1 MMKMREVDSKDWF
14 QVAYEEFK
22 DVQEDVW
29 IGADPNL
36 LPLGSMKNRKKF
48 WEEKKSKIGWK
59 LLDENLV
66 DKLWEGQPQ
75 WPEDH
80 LQIHDEFKFTGRTV
94 EQNIKE
100 IMTKVEEKKGEAII
114 ITPLDEIAWLT
125 NLRGKDIE
133 YNPVFFSYAII
144 HKEGDE
150 YVISLYVNPKKVT
163 LLTDYLAQKKIRV
176 FPYEQIFEDVKTKFK
191 DLKFVIDE
199 NEINT
204 KLYQSLTEANLIN
217 VADLVGE
224 IKMVK
229 NATQINGMKA
239 SQIRDG
245 VALL

>member
-1 MMKMREVDSKDWF
+1 
-14 QVAYEEFK
+14 
-22 DVQEDVW
+22 
-29 IGADPNL
+29 
-36 LPLGSMKNRKKF
+36 
-48 WEEKKSKIGWK
+48 
-59 LLDENLV
+59 
-66 DKLWEGQPQ
+66 
-75 WPEDH
+75 
-80 LQIHDEFKFTGRTV
+80 
-94 EQNIKE
+94 
-100 IMTKVEEKKGEAII
+100 MTKVEEKKGEAII

-150 YVISLYVNPKKVT
+150 YVISLYINPKKVT
-163 LLTDYLAQKKIRV
+163 LLSEYLAEKKIRV
-176 FPYEQIFEDVKTKFK
+176 YPYEQIFEDVKTKFK

-229 NATQINGMKA
+229 NAT
-239 SQIRDG
+239 
-245 VALL
+245 

>member
-1 MMKMREVDSKDWF
+1 M
-14 QVAYEEFK
+14 
-22 DVQEDVW
+22 
-29 IGADPNL
+29 
-36 LPLGSMKNRKKF
+36 
-48 WEEKKSKIGWK
+48 
-59 LLDENLV
+59 
-66 DKLWEGQPQ
+66 
-75 WPEDH
+75 
-80 LQIHDEFKFTGRTV
+80 FTGRTV

-163 LLTDYLAQKKIRV
+163 LLTDYLAKKKIRV

-204 KLYQSLTEANLIN
+204 KLY
-217 VADLVGE
+217 
-224 IKMVK
+224 
-229 NATQINGMKA
+229 
-239 SQIRDG
+239 
-245 VALL
+245 